1 MKTNTFLLITVIS
14 LFFCQSVFA
23 QLKVDS
29 MGKVGINNTAP
40 SYRLDLNGSARFIT
54 GTTYGSVGILFEA
67 YYSQGILDPLTDGG
81 GMLGYNNKWSQA
93 FINSIWTAGQI
104 TYSDRKFKEN
114 IKQIPD
120 ALQTITKLNGVKY
133 DLKPDYFGG
142 TEAESKQHG
151 GINLPLKNR
160 MGFIAQEMAA
170 VLPDLVIYDSVKQV
184 HGIIYENLIPVLV
197 EAIKEQQGLIVE
209 LKDKIES
216 IETNCCNND
225 LKSASIIPS
234 DSNAENIAR
243 LDQNIPNPFSSE
255 TRIDCFIPEG
265 SVASVLYIYNMN
277 GTQLQQYSIIGKGE
291 QSITISGNS
300 LEPGM
305 YLYALVVDGREV
317 DTKRMILTK

>member
-14 LFFCQSVFA
+14 LFFCQSVFS

-40 SYRLDLNGSARFIT
+40 TYRLDLNGSARFIT

-142 TEAESKQHG
+142 TDAESKQHG

-197 EAIKEQQGLIVE
+197 EAMKEQQGLILE

-216 IETNCCNND
+216 IETHCFNND

-234 DSNAENIAR
+234 GNSAEKIAR

-255 TRIDCFIPEG
+255 TRIGCFIPEG
-265 SVASVLYIYNMN
+265 SVTSVLYIYNMN
-277 GTQLQQYSIIGKGE
+277 GTQLQQYIINGQGK
-291 QSITISGNS
+291 QSVTINGNS
-300 LEPGM
+300 FDPGM
-305 YLYALVVDGREV
+305 YLYALVIDGKEV